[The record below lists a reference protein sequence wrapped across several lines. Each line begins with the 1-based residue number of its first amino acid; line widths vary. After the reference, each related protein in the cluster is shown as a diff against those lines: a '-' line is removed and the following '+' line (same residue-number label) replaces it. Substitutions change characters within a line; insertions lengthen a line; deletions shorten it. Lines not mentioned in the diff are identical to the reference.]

1 MRSTVVVA
9 AAALFYAVVSDES
22 MFPLLSSS
30 IFIVAIVVDDGSS
43 IANQLLLFTLS
54 PLIVNVR
61 VMCCDFIRLMYTL
74 HVYVMSRMS
83 QIKTYLVEM
92 W

>member
-1 MRSTVVVA
+1 M
-9 AAALFYAVVSDES
+9 FYAVVSDES

-54 PLIVNVR
+54 LIVNVR

-74 HVYVMSRMS
+74 HVYAMSRVS

-92 W
+92 